1 MELLKSLGK
10 LLVVLFESVN
20 LGLAGGDSLQKSSVG
35 LLTDLESADKGLNVR
50 DTSVCLDLLESFID
64 ATALLHLFMHL
75 LLHEVVPELVDVQVV
90 THLELGGVLA
100 LVGGGLSDLLVLL
113 LALDPP
119 LHGLLLVGDAAL
131 ELKDSLLAVTLLFL
145 DVLHEAVE
153 NVLGLQLG
161 LLCLPR
167 LLLLDS

>member
-1 MELLKSLGK
+1 MQSLLK
-10 LLVVLFESVN
+10 LLVILFELVN
-20 LGLAGGDSLQKSSVG
+20 LDLAGRNSLEKSSVC
-35 LLTDLESADKGLNVR
+35 LFARLETTDH
-50 DTSVCLDLLESFID
+50 CLDISDAGVSLNLLESIING
-64 ATALLHLFMHL
+64 TAGFHLLVHLF
-75 LLHEVVPELVDVQVV
+75 LHEVVPELVDVQVV

-131 ELKDSLLAVTLLFL
+131 ELKDSLLAVALLLL